1 MSTTPQGWI
10 VPCAAGL
17 RGYDIHVTA
26 GGLDGLGAIAREF
39 RGIPSAVITDANV
52 EPLYGPAVSRIL
64 DQESVPHTRLIVPP
78 GEGTKS
84 YARLVG
90 LLDDLIAAGVSRDGM
105 VLALGGGVVGD
116 LAGLAASLLRRG
128 VACVQVPTTLVA
140 QVDAAIGGKTAINTE
155 HGKNLVGTFHQPTA
169 VFASARCLET
179 LPLDELRAGMAEV
192 VKYALLDGPDLLD
205 EVEASVEAVLARD
218 FDALASLVH
227 RGARIKARIV
237 EEDERESGHRR
248 WLNLGHTVG
257 HAVERACGY
266 GVMRHG
272 EAVSIGLVA
281 ACELSLDQ
289 GWLSAGDVER
299 TRRILEALGLPVCS
313 PPIHRERTWAALR
326 QDKKS
331 KSDGLR
337 WVFLRGVG
345 EPFVRRESLDGSR
358 EFLAHLGRRGVLH
371 WS

>member
-1 MSTTPQGWI
+1 
-10 VPCAAGL
+10 
-17 RGYDIHVTA
+17 
-26 GGLDGLGAIAREF
+26 
-39 RGIPSAVITDANV
+39 
-52 EPLYGPAVSRIL
+52 
-64 DQESVPHTRLIVPP
+64 
-78 GEGTKS
+78 
-84 YARLVG
+84 
-90 LLDDLIAAGVSRDGM
+90 
-105 VLALGGGVVGD
+105 
-116 LAGLAASLLRRG
+116 
-128 VACVQVPTTLVA
+128 
-140 QVDAAIGGKTAINTE
+140 
-155 HGKNLVGTFHQPTA
+155 
-169 VFASARCLET
+169 
-179 LPLDELRAGMAEV
+179 MAEV